1 LLWGTEPGHGHGG
14 RVRAWV
20 IAVAVI
26 ISIISAVAVIGVVL
40 DVITRIVVIR
50 VIEERVDPHGWHFG
64 VRGASVMVPG
74 VRHPRRVVWCV
85 AVWCVVVRDRCG
97 GVGERRRIG
106 VADHALQFRFWLVVV
121 GMITTCVR
129 GIGVLVR
136 ESGGFAVHGF
146 AACPCVLGG
155 NR

>member
-1 LLWGTEPGHGHGG
+1 LLWSTEPGHGHGG
-14 RVRAWV
+14 RVRPRV
-20 IAVAVI
+20 IPV
-26 ISIISAVAVIGVVL
+26 VIGVVIGI
-40 DVITRIVVIR
+40 VIGVIG
-50 VIEERVDPHGWHFG
+50 VIEERVDPHDWHYV
-64 VRGASVMVPG
+64 VRGAGVMVPG
-74 VRHPRRVVWCV
+74 VWHPRRVAWCLVAWCV
-85 AVWCVVVRDRCG
+85 VVWCVVVRDRCG
-97 GVGERRRIG
+97 GVGERRRVGI
-106 VADHALQFRFWLVVV
+106 ADHALKFRFWLVVV

>member
-1 LLWGTEPGHGHGG
+1 LLRGTEPGHGHGG
-14 RVRAWV
+14 RVRARVVDV
-20 IAVAVI
+20 I
-26 ISIISAVAVIGVVL
+26 IGVVIRIVV
-40 DVITRIVVIR
+40 DVIIAVIVRIVIR
-50 VIEERVDPHGWHFG
+50 VIEERVDPHGWHYG
-64 VRGASVMVPG
+64 VRWAGVMIPG
-74 VRHPRRVVWCV
+74 VWRPRRV
-85 AVWCVVVRDRCG
+85 VWCVVVRDRCG
-97 GVGERRRIG
+97 GVGERRRVG
-106 VADHALQFRFWLVVV
+106 MADHALRFRFWLVVV

>member
-14 RVRAWV
+14 RVRARV
-20 IAVAVI
+20 IVVVVIIAVI
-26 ISIISAVAVIGVVL
+26 FGVVL
-40 DVITRIVVIR
+40 DVITRIVIR
-50 VIEERVDPHGWHFG
+50 VIEERVDPDGWHFG
-64 VRGASVMVPG
+64 VRGAGVMVPG

-106 VADHALQFRFWLVVV
+106 VADPALQFRFWLVVV

-136 ESGGFAVHGF
+136 ESGGLAVHGF

>member
-14 RVRAWV
+14 RVRARV
-20 IAVAVI
+20 IAVIA
-26 ISIISAVAVIGVVL
+26 VVL
-40 DVITRIVVIR
+40 DVITRIVIR

-64 VRGASVMVPG
+64 VRGTGVMVPG
-74 VRHPRRVVWCV
+74 VRHPRRVVWCVAVWCVAVWCV

-97 GVGERRRIG
+97 GVGERRRVG
-106 VADHALQFRFWLVVV
+106 VAGHALQFRFWLVVV

-129 GIGVLVR
+129 GIGVLVI
-136 ESGGFAVHGF
+136 ESGGFAVHWF